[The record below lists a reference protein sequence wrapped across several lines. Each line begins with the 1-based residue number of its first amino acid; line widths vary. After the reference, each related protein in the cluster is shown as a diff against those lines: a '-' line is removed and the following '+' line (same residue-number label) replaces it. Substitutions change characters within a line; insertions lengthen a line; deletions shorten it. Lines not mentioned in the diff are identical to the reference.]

1 VAPDVIALDL
11 KTEKPPD
18 DGEWLD
24 GDAFLYMHEDHVCL
38 CTTGLHDRAVST
50 FIRHLFEKA
59 NVPQHYRDFDLMKVA
74 DISRLNMLHKQGV
87 RELEIRGA
95 LFKVTADYVRRKAQ
109 VTGVLGAI
117 GKELKTLLG
126 KPHDVTE
133 DSLQVILTIKTDR
146 RSKHLVLGEKN
157 IEELAEDVVKNTED
171 DDAYVIVT
179 GTGQKITPTEIF
191 MKSTASIEADGKTVD
206 RDNAW
211 QELLKFYNQ
220 LQSDGVLEL

>member
-1 VAPDVIALDL
+1 
-11 KTEKPPD
+11 
-18 DGEWLD
+18 
-24 GDAFLYMHEDHVCL
+24 
-38 CTTGLHDRAVST
+38 
-50 FIRHLFEKA
+50 
-59 NVPQHYRDFDLMKVA
+59 MKVA

-146 RSKHLVLGEKN
+146 RSKHLVLGEK
-157 IEELAEDVVKNTED
+157 ILRSWRRT
-171 DDAYVIVT
+171 
-179 GTGQKITPTEIF
+179 
-191 MKSTASIEADGKTVD
+191 
-206 RDNAW
+206 
-211 QELLKFYNQ
+211 
-220 LQSDGVLEL
+220 